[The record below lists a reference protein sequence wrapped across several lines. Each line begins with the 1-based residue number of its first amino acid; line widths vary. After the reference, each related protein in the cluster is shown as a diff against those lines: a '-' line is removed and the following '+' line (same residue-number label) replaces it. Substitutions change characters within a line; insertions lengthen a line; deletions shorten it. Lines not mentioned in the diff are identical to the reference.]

1 MDIQT
6 FQQVAASNTWGALL
20 PEIALLVLGFVLL
33 IAELGPF
40 GRNVNAL
47 FRIAISGQMAILV
60 WVMIANPAGGL
71 SEGLFGG
78 LMTFGPLYDVTRV
91 FFLLSGIF
99 VTLLA
104 RGFLLSREV
113 PKGEYFAIVCFLT
126 ASLMVLSGASHFLL
140 LFVALETVTIG
151 FYVLVAYSRTEVF
164 SLEAGIKYIVLGG
177 LSTAILLMGIALLY
191 GASGMPGLEGRTTEG
206 MDFEALGQFIA
217 FNSDHPLVLV
227 GAVLV
232 VAGICFKIGA
242 VPFQIWIPDVY
253 QGAPLPTTAFLAV
266 ASKSVGFFVLI
277 ALVTGP
283 FAALDGLLVPILSGI
298 AVVTILFGNLAALTQ
313 RSVKRLVGLSGV
325 AHAGYLL
332 LGVTAAFSVDWAA
345 SAVLLYLFIYLFA
358 SFGVFGVVNA
368 IQVPSE
374 EQSID
379 GYSELAVR
387 NPFLGTVL
395 VISLASLAGIPPLAG
410 FIGKFFLFVS
420 AFEAGLFIPLGV
432 ALVGVVLS
440 IYYYF
445 GWIREVAFKVWH
457 APGDEPRADRENPE
471 LVRMS
476 YRVALGVLV
485 TATVFFGI
493 FQKPL
498 TALVGL

>member
-6 FQQVAASNTWGALL
+6 YQQVAASNTWGALL
-20 PEIALLVLGFVLL
+20 PEIALLVLGFLL
-33 IAELGPF
+33 LVAELGPL

-47 FRIAISGQMAILV
+47 YRIAMSGQLLILAS
-60 WVMIANPAGGL
+60 VMFFNPAESL
-71 SEGLFGG
+71 PDGLFGG
-78 LMTFGPLYDVTRV
+78 LITFGPLYDVSRV
-91 FFLLSGIF
+91 FFLLAGIF

-104 RGFLLSREV
+104 RGFLSSREV
-113 PKGEYFAIVCFLT
+113 PKGEYFAIVNFLT
-126 ASLMVLSGASHFLL
+126 ASMMVLSGASHFLL

-151 FYVLVAYSRTEVF
+151 FYVLVAYSRSEVF

-191 GASGMPGLEGRTTEG
+191 GASGMPGLEGRTSEG

-217 FNSDHPLVLV
+217 ANPEHPLVLV
-227 GAVLV
+227 GAALI
-232 VAGICFKIGA
+232 VAGLCFKIGA

-266 ASKSVGFFVLI
+266 ASKAVGFFVLVG
-277 ALVTGP
+277 LVTGP
-283 FAALDGLLVPILSGI
+283 FAALGGTLIPVLSGI
-298 AVVTILFGNLAALTQ
+298 AVVTILFGNLSALTQ
-313 RSVKRLVGLSGV
+313 RSVKRLIGLSGV

-332 LGVTAAFSVDWAA
+332 LGVTAAFSVEWAP
-345 SAVLLYLFIYLFA
+345 SAVMLYLFIYLFA

-368 IQVPSE
+368 IEVPSE

-387 NPFLGTVL
+387 NPFLGAVL
-395 VISLASLAGIPPLAG
+395 VISLGSLAGIPPLAG

-420 AFEAGLFIPLGV
+420 AFEAGLYVPLAV

-445 GWIREVAFKVWH
+445 GWIREIAFKVWH
-457 APGDEPRADRENPE
+457 APGDELKVETDNPE
-471 LVRMS
+471 LGRMG

-493 FQKPL
+493 YQNPL